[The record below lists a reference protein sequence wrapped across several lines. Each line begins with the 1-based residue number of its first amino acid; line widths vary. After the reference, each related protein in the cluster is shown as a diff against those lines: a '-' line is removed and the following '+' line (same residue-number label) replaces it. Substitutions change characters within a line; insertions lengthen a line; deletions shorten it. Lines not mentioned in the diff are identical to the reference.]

1 MLQVLRVGRRSYLIL
16 RRRQME
22 LAWLEDFLALSST
35 LNFSRA
41 AEIRNVTQPTFSRR
55 IQNLELWIGAPLVD
69 RSIFP
74 AALTEEGKGFRK
86 AAEEIVQTLYRER
99 DQCKGVARP
108 RRTFLSFAMLQT
120 VAISFYP
127 TWLRGLEQEI
137 GPLRTRVTCA
147 NLHDCVQ
154 TLVAESCDIM
164 LCYAYPG
171 GPLLLDGAQY
181 PSLHVADELL
191 IPVCAARADA
201 TPLHDLDHSGDKPV
215 SYLGYAGYA
224 SLAGMVERIIA
235 AQPTPPTLDLCYE
248 SALAVALKA
257 MAVAGQGVAWLPYY
271 AVKSELESGLLTLAG
286 SGRWTLKI
294 EIRAYR
300 ANQVGSKEV
309 ERVWDYLT
317 QAGPMRCESAIQQ
330 HRAAPGRLQEQLP
343 PATQSSKSHP
353 PIRPRRRPKRA

>member
-137 GPLRTRVTCA
+137 GPL
-147 NLHDCVQ
+147 
-154 TLVAESCDIM
+154 
-164 LCYAYPG
+164 
-171 GPLLLDGAQY
+171 
-181 PSLHVADELL
+181 
-191 IPVCAARADA
+191 
-201 TPLHDLDHSGDKPV
+201 
-215 SYLGYAGYA
+215 
-224 SLAGMVERIIA
+224 
-235 AQPTPPTLDLCYE
+235 
-248 SALAVALKA
+248 
-257 MAVAGQGVAWLPYY
+257 
-271 AVKSELESGLLTLAG
+271 
-286 SGRWTLKI
+286 
-294 EIRAYR
+294 
-300 ANQVGSKEV
+300 
-309 ERVWDYLT
+309 
-317 QAGPMRCESAIQQ
+317 CESARL
-330 HRAAPGRLQEQLP
+330 RANACCRKLRYYVVLRISGRTITARRCAISIL
-343 PATQSSKSHP
+343 A
-353 PIRPRRRPKRA
+353 RRR